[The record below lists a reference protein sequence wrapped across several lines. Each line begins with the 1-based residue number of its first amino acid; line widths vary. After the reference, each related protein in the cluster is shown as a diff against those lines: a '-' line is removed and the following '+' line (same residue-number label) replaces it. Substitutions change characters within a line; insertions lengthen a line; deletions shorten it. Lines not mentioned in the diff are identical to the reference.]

1 LTDLKK
7 WLLKPP
13 IYEDFL
19 RLLMAWR
26 VWVAGAVLG
35 AVLAGI
41 IFVIAPPQY
50 RAQATVLVDQKV
62 EQAVPPNTSGTG
74 IFIFLQRETD
84 KLIVIAW
91 ADSTLAVVSNK
102 TGIPVVALRDGRLHL
117 SQSGDGGWHFFA
129 DSPNAATAS
138 EIASAWA
145 KSFYSALQDRGPGV
159 SPFLQTRLGQV
170 DDLPVQR
177 KIPLVVFTFSGAIIG
192 ATLLA
197 FLLLFFDRKEQSRE

>member
-1 LTDLKK
+1 M
-7 WLLKPP
+7 
-13 IYEDFL
+13 
-19 RLLMAWR
+19 LMAWR

-35 AVLAGI
+35 AVVAAI

-50 RAQATVLVDQKV
+50 RAQATVLVDQNV
-62 EQAVPPNTSGTG
+62 EQAVPPNTSGSD
-74 IFIFLQRETD
+74 IFIYLQRETD

-91 ADSTLAVVSNK
+91 ADSTLDVVSNK
-102 TGIPVVALRDGRLHL
+102 TGIPARALRDGRLHL
-117 SQSGDGGWHFFA
+117 SQTGDGGWHFFA
-129 DSPNAATAS
+129 DAPDGMTAS

-145 KSFYSALQDRGPGV
+145 KSFYGALQDRGPGV